1 MASRICLALGGIRSG
16 KSAFAERL
24 AGETADSVLYVATGV
39 ATDPEMQERI
49 RRHREARPAHWT
61 TLEAPLDLAP
71 ALAARLVGGAPPD
84 AALIDSVDVWLANLL
99 LAHEQESKPRL
110 EDKAL
115 RCVDALVTVMEESP
129 VAFFLV
135 SSEVGHSLVATEA
148 LGRRF
153 QDALG
158 LVNQELA
165 TAADEVYFVT
175 AGIPVKIKPQENS
188 TFGL

>member
-1 MASRICLALGGIRSG
+1 MASRICLVLGGIRSG

-24 AGETADSVLYVATGV
+24 VRETGGTALYVATGV
-39 ATDPEMQERI
+39 ATDAEMQARI

-61 TLEAPLDLAP
+61 TLEEPLDLAA
-71 ALAARLVGGAPPD
+71 ALAARLLDGAAPPH

-99 LAHEQESKPRL
+99 LGHEQESKQRL

-115 RCVDALVTVMEESP
+115 QCVDALVAVMEESP
-129 VAFFLV
+129 IAFFLV

-158 LVNQELA
+158 LVNQRLA
-165 TAADEVYFVT
+165 AAAHYVYFVT
-175 AGIPVKIKPQENS
+175 AGIPTKIKPGPGS
-188 TFGL
+188 